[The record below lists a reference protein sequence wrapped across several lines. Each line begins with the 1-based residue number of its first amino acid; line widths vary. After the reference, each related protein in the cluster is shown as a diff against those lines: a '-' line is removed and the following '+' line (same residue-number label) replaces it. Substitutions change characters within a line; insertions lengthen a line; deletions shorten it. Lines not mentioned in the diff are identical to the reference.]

1 MSWLKYTLKRLLML
15 IPVIICVTFILY
27 VILSF
32 APGNVAWQI
41 LGEDA
46 TQEQIAQLEAEM
58 GLDQPLL
65 VRYGKY
71 MLGVCR
77 LDFGTSWFGGED
89 IAKLFLGRLP
99 FTLLVAVLSILFAVA
114 LGCPLGIGSAIK
126 QYSLM
131 DYGISFVAMLL
142 TSMPAFWL
150 GLVLLLVF
158 SVKLG
163 WFPVGFSTP
172 IGMLDSEVSGWQ
184 RLHSVILGANT
195 LASMIRMSRTSLLD
209 VIRQDYIRTARAKGA
224 SEWKVIMHHAMR
236 NSLIPIVTQIGI
248 TFAGVIAG
256 AVVTENIFA
265 IPGVGV
271 LLINAVKAR
280 DVPIV
285 MGTVIFVT
293 IIVGMIN
300 LVVDI
305 VCALID
311 PRIDFAS

>member
-131 DYGISFVAMLL
+131 DYGVSFVAMLL

-150 GLVLLLVF
+150 GTMCQILFCLTLKWL
-158 SVKLG
+158 
-163 WFPVGFSTP
+163 P
-172 IGMLDSEVSGWQ
+172 VSGVGTWKHYV
-184 RLHSVILGANT
+184 LPSVILGANT

-236 NSLIPIVTQIGI
+236 NSLIPIVRQIGI